1 MTTNLPS
8 RPVLLAVDPDQ
19 GALMRTV
26 RELRR
31 RLGGD
36 YSVECSSSCPA
47 AVERLRELHDSG
59 TEVALVLSD
68 QAHIDSPDHDVLAY
82 ARALHPNAK
91 RALLVEF
98 GAWGDRSTADAIL
111 QAMAT
116 GAIDYYVLK
125 PWRSPDEQFHR
136 TIGEF
141 LHEWSRDTG
150 GIHELTL
157 ISDPWSRRGA
167 ELRDLLTR
175 NGIPHSHL
183 TTASPEG
190 RRLLA
195 EADAADARMPVVLLH
210 GGGVLSDPS
219 NDELA
224 RAYGVATYLDDERDF
239 DVVVVGAGPAGL
251 AAAVYGASEGLRTL
265 VIEREAIGGQAG
277 SSSLLRNYLGFPRG
291 VGGAELAQ
299 RAYQQAWVFGAR
311 FVLMREVRELRP
323 GAERHTIVLDDGTE
337 LTART
342 AILAT
347 GVSYR
352 RLDIP
357 SLDALQ
363 GAGVFY
369 GASVSE
375 ARGMAGRDVFVVG
388 AGNSAGQAALHLHA
402 HARSVTLVVR
412 GATLGESMSHYLAAE
427 LAVAENVSV
436 RFDTEVQDGGG
447 DGRLEW
453 LNLRDRAS
461 GATETVD
468 ADGLFVLIGGSPHT
482 GWMPEAIA
490 RDPWGSVLTGPLAR
504 HATED
509 GDERRWP
516 LERDP
521 AGYETTLPRVFA
533 VGDVRAHSVRR
544 VASAVGEGSVVISQ
558 IHECLRS
565 DALADAVG
573 A

>member
-1 MTTNLPS
+1 MTAN
-8 RPVLLAVDPDQ
+8 RPDRPIVLAVDPDRT
-19 GALMRTV
+19 ALMRTI

-36 YSVECSSSCPA
+36 YRVECATSCLA
-47 AVERLRELHDSG
+47 AVEQLRDHRDAG
-59 TEVALVLSD
+59 DEVALVLAD
-68 QAHIDSPDHDVLAY
+68 QAEASGADEDVLAC
-82 ARALHPNAK
+82 AQSIHPRAK
-91 RALLVEF
+91 RGLLVEW
-98 GAWGDRSTADAIL
+98 GAWGDRATADAIL
-111 QAMAT
+111 EAM
-116 GAIDYYVLK
+116 GSGSIDYYVLK

-136 TIGEF
+136 TVAEF
-141 LHEWSRDTG
+141 LHEWARDAG
-150 GIHELTL
+150 EVNELTL
-157 ISDPWSRRGA
+157 VTEPWSRRGA

-175 NGIPHSHL
+175 NGVPHTHL
-183 TTASPEG
+183 TTASSEA

-195 EADAADARMPVVLLH
+195 EADAEGARMPVVLLR

-224 RAYGVATYLDDERDF
+224 RTYGVPTYVDAQHDF

-291 VGGAELAQ
+291 VSGAELAQ

-323 GAERHTIVLDDGTE
+323 GTQRHTIVLDDGTE
-337 LTART
+337 LTAGA

-352 RLDIP
+352 TLDVG
-357 SLDALQ
+357 SLDSLK

-369 GASVSE
+369 GASVAE

-388 AGNSAGQAALHLHA
+388 AGNSAGQAALHLRD
-402 HARSVTLVVR
+402 HARSVTLLVR
-412 GATLGESMSHYLAAE
+412 GSTLGESMSHYLAAE
-427 LAVAENVSV
+427 LAVAANVGV
-436 RFDTEVQDGGG
+436 RFRTEVHDGGG
-447 DGRLEW
+447 NGRLEW
-453 LNLRDRAS
+453 LTLRDRDT
-461 GATETVD
+461 GTVQTVD

-482 GWMPEAIA
+482 GWMPEGVA
-490 RDPWGSVLTGPLAR
+490 RDQWGSVLTGPLAR
-504 HATED
+504 SAA
-509 GDERRWP
+509 DERGEDRWP

-521 AGYETTLPRVFA
+521 AGHETTVPRVFA
-533 VGDVRAHSVRR
+533 VGDVRAHAVKR

-558 IHECLRS
+558 VHECLRS
-565 DALADAVG
+565 DAVATPALA
-573 A
+573 

>member
-1 MTTNLPS
+1 MTMNLPS

-59 TEVALVLSD
+59 AEVALVLSD
-68 QAHIDSPDHDVLAY
+68 QARIDSPDDDVLAS
-82 ARALHPNAK
+82 ARTLHPNAK

-183 TTASPEG
+183 TTASPDG

-224 RAYGVATYLDDERDF
+224 RPTAWRRTWTTSGTSTWSSWAPGPPGSPRRSTARPRACARSSSSARPSAARPARARCCATTS
-239 DVVVVGAGPAGL
+239 GSPAGW
-251 AAAVYGASEGLRTL
+251 AARSWPSAPTS
-265 VIEREAIGGQAG
+265 
-277 SSSLLRNYLGFPRG
+277 
-291 VGGAELAQ
+291 
-299 RAYQQAWVFGAR
+299 
-311 FVLMREVRELRP
+311 RP
-323 GAERHTIVLDDGTE
+323 GCS
-337 LTART
+337 AR
-342 AILAT
+342 
-347 GVSYR
+347 
-352 RLDIP
+352 
-357 SLDALQ
+357 
-363 GAGVFY
+363 
-369 GASVSE
+369 ASCSC
-375 ARGMAGRDVFVVG
+375 
-388 AGNSAGQAALHLHA
+388 
-402 HARSVTLVVR
+402 ARSASCGR
-412 GATLGESMSHYLAAE
+412 GP
-427 LAVAENVSV
+427 
-436 RFDTEVQDGGG
+436 
-447 DGRLEW
+447 
-453 LNLRDRAS
+453 S
-461 GATETVD
+461 GTR
-468 ADGLFVLIGGSPHT
+468 SC
-482 GWMPEAIA
+482 
-490 RDPWGSVLTGPLAR
+490 S
-504 HATED
+504 
-509 GDERRWP
+509 
-516 LERDP
+516 
-521 AGYETTLPRVFA
+521 TTAP
-533 VGDVRAHSVRR
+533 S
-544 VASAVGEGSVVISQ
+544 
-558 IHECLRS
+558 
-565 DALADAVG
+565 
-573 A
+573 